1 MVGIKKRISRI
12 AGYFKRLE
20 FPPFTSNKVAAGK
33 KDPVKNGAADAK
45 SAKDRELA
53 DVGLDAKK
61 VGEHKDNK
69 PEADREIDARD
80 QADAVNDAADT
91 TQTESDVVA
100 SASSAAIESGAKNN
114 GVITKADLKGAY
126 DRGFA
131 QGKQKAIDDYKAA
144 NEADRAR
151 MAQEA
156 QITRDGVDDAGVI
169 KRSLAGMWVM
179 IKKIRLAYAL
189 KLAMLAALAYFGYK
203 LGIYGQCMKQ
213 FREDYADVLGWK
225 EGDVESEFKSCI
237 VKYTPAG
244 TAPAVVSFNADQ
256 ICPRILLSGTQA
268 PTALLSSDLPSECTE
283 FARRWCRLQQAE
295 EALQVCENEMPLS
308 GLLNGALEFLQN
320 AALAVL
326 QTTLQV
332 VEKAVPVILDGV
344 EQIAGAAVGSLLDSG
359 TLLMLAVAAVVVFL
373 FLRRRR

>member
-1 MVGIKKRISRI
+1 MVGIKNRISR
-12 AGYFKRLE
+12 ALGFFKRFE
-20 FPPFTSNKVAAGK
+20 FPPFRSNKVAAGK
-33 KDPVKNGAADAK
+33 RDPVKDVAANAK
-45 SAKDRELA
+45 SVKDRELA
-53 DVGLDAKK
+53 DVGLDARK
-61 VGEHKDNK
+61 VGEHDAKKN
-69 PEADREIDARD
+69 EADREIDARD

-100 SASSAAIESGAKNN
+100 SASSAAIESGATNN
-114 GVITKADLKGAY
+114 GVLTKTDLKDAF

-144 NEADRAR
+144 NEPDRAR

-156 QITRDGVDDAGVI
+156 QTTRDGVDESGVI
-169 KRSLAGMWVM
+169 RRSLAGMWVM

-203 LGIYGQCMKQ
+203 LGIYGECMKK

-244 TAPAVVSFNADQ
+244 TAPVLVSFNADE

-268 PTALLSSDLPSECTE
+268 PTALLSSALPSECNE

-295 EALQVCENEMPLS
+295 EALKVCENEMPLA
-308 GLLNGALEFLQN
+308 GLLDGALEFLQN
-320 AALAVL
+320 AALTVL
-326 QTTLQV
+326 QTVIDLTV
-332 VEKAVPVILDGV
+332 KAAPMVGNGLGDL
-344 EQIAGAAVGSLLDSG
+344 ANAAVGGLLDSG

-373 FLRRRR
+373 FLRRR

>member
-1 MVGIKKRISRI
+1 MVLKRISR
-12 AGYFKRLE
+12 ALGYFKRLE
-20 FPPFTSNKVAAGK
+20 FPPFRSNKVTAGK
-33 KDPVKNGAADAK
+33 KDPVKDVADNAK
-45 SAKDRELA
+45 SAKNRDLA
-53 DVGLDAKK
+53 AVGLDARK
-61 VGEHKDNK
+61 VGEHKADK

-80 QADAVNDAADT
+80 QAEAVNDLADT
-91 TQTESDVVA
+91 NQTEADVVA
-100 SASSAAIESGAKNN
+100 SASSAAIESGANNN
-114 GVITKADLKGAY
+114 GVLTKTGLKDAF

-144 NEADRAR
+144 NDADRAR
-151 MAQEA
+151 MLQEA
-156 QITRDGVDDAGVI
+156 QTTRDGVDESGVI
-169 KRSLAGMWVM
+169 KRTLAGMWVM

-203 LGIYGQCMKQ
+203 LGIYGQCMRK

-225 EGDVESEFKSCI
+225 EGDVESKFKTCI

-244 TAPAVVSFNADQ
+244 TAPAVVSFDADE

-268 PTALLSSDLPSECTE
+268 PTALLSSALPSECTE
-283 FARRWCRLQQAE
+283 FAQRWCRLQQAE
-295 EALQVCENEMPLS
+295 EALKVCENEMPLS

-320 AALAVL
+320 AALTVL

-332 VEKAVPVILDGV
+332 VEKAVPVLLDGADK
-344 EQIAGAAVGSLLDSG
+344 IAAAAVGSLLDSG

-373 FLRRRR
+373 FLRRR

>member
-1 MVGIKKRISRI
+1 MVLSRISR
-12 AGYFKRLE
+12 ALGFFKRFE
-20 FPPFTSNKVAAGK
+20 FPPFRSNKVAAGRT
-33 KDPVKNGAADAK
+33 DPVKDGAVNAK
-45 SAKDRELA
+45 SVKDRDLA
-53 DVGLDAKK
+53 DVGLDAQR
-61 VGEHKDNK
+61 VGEHKADK
-69 PEADREIDARD
+69 PDADREIDARD
-80 QADAVNDAADT
+80 QADAVNDLADT
-91 TQTESDVVA
+91 TQPEADVVA

-114 GVITKADLKGAY
+114 GVLTKTDLKDAF

-144 NEADRAR
+144 NDADRAR

-156 QITRDGVDDAGVI
+156 QTTRDGVDESGVI
-169 KRSLAGMWVM
+169 RRSLAGMWVM

-203 LGIYGQCMKQ
+203 LGMYGQCMKK

-225 EGDVESEFKSCI
+225 EGDVESKFKSCI

-244 TAPAVVSFNADQ
+244 TAPVLVSFNADE
-256 ICPRILLSGTQA
+256 ICPRLLQSGTQA
-268 PTALLSSDLPSECTE
+268 PTALPSSDLPSECTE

-295 EALQVCENEMPLS
+295 EALNVCENEMPLS

-332 VEKAVPVILDGV
+332 VEKAVPVILDGA
-344 EQIAGAAVGSLLDSG
+344 ERIAGAAVGSLLDSG

-373 FLRRRR
+373 FLRRR